1 MANIPSQLD
10 NLNVVGIQQGTIK
23 LFSDVARELQIQN
36 GSTATGWVNTIQQ
49 LNDIVLADSLR
60 SLTLQDTDTIRYS
73 ADDVLNRGSGNV
85 VNQIAVETIS
95 SPIPTNISITGGIPV
110 NSYQVL
116 IPEKRFYSNVIGFG
130 ANVDSLYSYI
140 NSTLDNNNTYA
151 NSNVVTSVQ
160 YAINNGYV
168 SSWTALN
175 ASNFDLSPNTQ
186 DIQDLAEE
194 KIAKLKTAFLNNNFL
209 G

>member
-10 NLNVVGIQQGTIK
+10 NLNVGGIQTGTIK
-23 LFSDVARELQIQN
+23 LFSDVARALQIKN
-36 GSTATGWVNTIQQ
+36 GSNALGWVSTVQE
-49 LNDIVLADSLR
+49 LNDIVLSDALR
-60 SLTLQDTDTIRYS
+60 SLSLQDTDTIRYS

-85 VNQIAVETIS
+85 VNQVVIETIS
-95 SPIPTNISITGGIPV
+95 SPVPTNISTTGGIPV

-116 IPEKRFYSNVIGFG
+116 IPEKKFYSNIIGFTS
-130 ANVDSLYSYI
+130 NVDNLYTYI
-140 NSTLDNNNTYA
+140 NSTLDNNTTYS
-151 NSNVVTSVQ
+151 NSNVVSSVQ
-160 YAINNGYV
+160 YAVNNGYT

-175 ASNFDLSPNTQ
+175 SSSFDLAPNTQ

-194 KIAKLKTAFLNNNFL
+194 KIARLKTSFLNNNFL